1 MKNRIVLASKFL
13 IMGFLIVGCS
23 TGSDSN
29 CPEDF
34 VGALS
39 SEEEAIVGT
48 WVLTDIVSEEAKDL
62 TDDDVDNP
70 STEIFDQLSDC
81 NKDIEYLFNSDRAFT
96 LKQGYNADNCSNKF
110 MLNGSWKYVN
120 GQMSFVQSCNTNSVD
135 IFLNNEL
142 TVFTIE
148 DVLTFNEVDGTV
160 STSNVT
166 LTYTKSL

>member
-1 MKNRIVLASKFL
+1 
-13 IMGFLIVGCS
+13 
-23 TGSDSN
+23 
-29 CPEDF
+29 
-34 VGALS
+34 
-39 SEEEAIVGT
+39 
-48 WVLTDIVSEEAKDL
+48 
-62 TDDDVDNP
+62 
-70 STEIFDQLSDC
+70 
-81 NKDIEYLFNSDRAFT
+81 
-96 LKQGYNADNCSNKF
+96 

-166 LTYTKSL
+166 LTYAKSQ